1 MALIDDFK
9 TRFPEFTA
17 SDVDTAWSSLEAVW
31 PCMYGGTY
39 GSSDCDD
46 QAILL
51 LIAHLFY
58 LSTVSTSQPAMSA
71 VSQSVGSVSVTN
83 MIDQTGGDRK
93 SFFNSTAYGQ
103 QFMLITSKRH
113 GAFFV

>member
-9 TRFPEFTA
+9 ARFDFTPA
-17 SDVDTAWSSLEAVW
+17 DVDAAWDGLEAVW

-39 GSSDCDD
+39 GAGETCTD

-58 LSTVSTSQPAMSA
+58 IGSVSGSEPSMLAS
-71 VSQSVGSVSVTN
+71 SQSVGSVSVTN
-83 MIDQTGGDRK
+83 VVNQSASERQ
-93 SFFNSTAYGQ
+93 SFFSSTSYGQ
-103 QFMLITSKRH
+103 QFLLITGKRF
-113 GAFFV
+113 GACFV